1 MDAESKPRP
10 GYLWSMFHLK
20 CPRCRRGDLF
30 LHANPYRK
38 ISTDYVLGMYKE
50 CPVCHQRFYLEPG
63 FWFGTTYVSY
73 AITVVFSGFTCL
85 LWWLILG
92 FSLTDNRLT
101 YWLIANGILIIVLL
115 PVFMRLSRW
124 IFLNLFVRYNENY
137 DKEEGVK
144 FG

>member
-1 MDAESKPRP
+1 
-10 GYLWSMFHLK
+10 
-20 CPRCRRGDLF
+20 
-30 LHANPYRK
+30 
-38 ISTDYVLGMYKE
+38 
-50 CPVCHQRFYLEPG
+50 
-63 FWFGTTYVSY
+63 VSY
-73 AITVVFSGFTCL
+73 AITVVFSGFTFL